1 MKYFVY
7 CRKSTDE
14 DTRQVQSIQAQ
25 ETELLEFA
33 QKEGF
38 EFWRY

>member
-1 MKYFVY
+1 MKYIAY

-25 ETELLEFA
+25 ITVL
-33 QKEGF
+33 KENAKK
-38 EFWRY
+38 EEV